1 MVVGQLV
8 RVPVLFLV
16 LHLEGHRGAVGLGLV
31 GAEPNPLLLE
41 ALFVLEVVLHVGE
54 DHVPGGDVHGG
65 GGRLL
70 LPVELSLRFER
81 EKEKKNKLKRK
92 KC

>member
-8 RVPVLFLV
+8 RVPVLLLV

-54 DHVPGGDVHGG
+54 DHVAGRDVHGG

-70 LPVELSLRFER
+70 LPVELLLR
-81 EKEKKNKLKRK
+81 LCKRK
-92 KC
+92 KKRKKKKM